1 MDYISRLFSELW
13 SLYITPGLTGSLTE
27 SPLSEGA
34 RSMDTY
40 QVWVPWH
47 FMAWYLKALFL
58 APGADP
64 FNPLYTM
71 QPHWPG
77 VWLHPHYQHRPH
89 KITSQAPAH
98 FSGTFCFL
106 FLGKVNK
113 RLSNIKRITFG
124 FLVSAK
130 FLDFMGSFFSQEV
143 VDFMSRL
150 IFPYFIFLYGT
161 DTFFYFLT
169 FYQALIGK
177 WNFIQLMEKKS

>member
-27 SPLSEGA
+27 SPPLSEGA

-77 VWLHPHYQHRPH
+77 VWLHPNHQHRPH

-113 RLSNIKRITFG
+113 RFSKISRFDSLFQPNFWTLWDHFSRKKLWILWVDSYFHILSSYMEQIPSSTFWR
-124 FLVSAK
+124 STK
-130 FLDFMGSFFSQEV
+130 
-143 VDFMSRL
+143 
-150 IFPYFIFLYGT
+150 P
-161 DTFFYFLT
+161 
-169 FYQALIGK
+169 
-177 WNFIQLMEKKS
+177 W